1 MVRNWQVSSYIVR
14 FYDTEPR
21 WPVRHEIEA
30 GAPGKVGKVGV
41 FSSLKRPEKHSNPYG
56 IHV

>member
-1 MVRNWQVSSYIVR
+1 MEHRNWQVSSYIVR

-30 GAPGKVGKVGV
+30 RWAGKVGTRELVD
-41 FSSLKRPEKHSNPYG
+41 LKRPEKLSNPHG